1 MMNLAERNKRI
12 LALRGLMK
20 ISEIAKQ
27 CGVSNQVVSNVF
39 WRADH
44 PRIRPAGPKVI
55 RELGTAA
62 YNAGLTVSDIRALAE
77 QRGAQ

>member
-1 MMNLAERNKRI
+1 MNLAERNKRI
-12 LALRGLMK
+12 LALRGKMTTA
-20 ISEIAKQ
+20 EIAKE
-27 CGVSNQVVSNVF
+27 CGVSYQVVSNVF

-44 PRIRPAGPKVI
+44 PRIRPTGPKVI

-77 QRGAQ
+77 QRGAA